1 MIDYVKLTPAVE
13 RAARI
18 AKSSFPAHYDISDVK
33 QELWVWIMENKN
45 TVNSILDKSEGADTA
60 LVQLLL
66 KAANEFLKKED
77 AAAYGYSEG
86 DQFYYSLGLIKSILE
101 VIFKHEDWQ
110 SFASAI
116 TDMPKRKSDPSK
128 TGNNLASY
136 ADVSRAVEQLTE
148 DQYGILVWR
157 YKYRETFQQIG
168 QHLGITRQ
176 AAQKHHEAAVS
187 GIQKS
192 LGQRD
197 LGALREGYSE
207 RTEAHIGTAAANAQ
221 TERDYEG

>member
-1 MIDYVKLTPAVE
+1 MLDFERLTPAVE
-13 RAARI
+13 RTARI
-18 AKSSFPAHYDISDVK
+18 VKSSFPAHHDISDIK
-33 QELWVWIMENKN
+33 QELWVWILENKN
-45 TVNSILDKSEGADTA
+45 TVSSILNKSEGADTA
-60 LVQLLL
+60 LVELLR

-77 AAAYGYSEG
+77 AASYGYSEG

-136 ADVSRAVEQLTE
+136 ADVKSAVEKLPE
-148 DQYGILVWR
+148 DQYNVIVWR
-157 YKYRETFQQIG
+157 YKYRETLDQVG
-168 QHLGITRQ
+168 QHLGITKQ
-176 AAQKHHEAAVS
+176 GAARRHDAALS
-187 GIQKS
+187 AIQKL

-197 LGALREGYSE
+197 LGSLREGYSE
-207 RTEAHIGTAAANAQ
+207 RTEARTTASSIAR